1 VEQTWTVAHVD
12 ELPQIAEQI
21 LNAISPTKKIAF
33 YGQMGAG
40 KTTLI
45 KALCLQLGV
54 TETTS
59 SPTFSIVNEYLGHEK
74 IYHFDLFRINKIDEL
89 GEIGFLEYLENRN
102 HVFIEWPEI
111 IESILDEYQFARIT
125 IQPISE
131 NERKIILIL

>member
-59 SPTFSIVNEYLGHEK
+59 SPTFSIVNEYLGYKK

>member
-1 VEQTWTVAHVD
+1 MEQTWTVAHVD

-59 SPTFSIVNEYLGHEK
+59 SPTFSIVNEYLGYKK